1 MSTVAGFN
9 SMMGQFLD
17 ELVGVFPDV
26 PEISQFKDMYPALTA
41 ANARKPLEVFM
52 ATAGPVQDRIMAKD
66 AAAFG
71 ELRIGSIDFARL
83 WASEGVTEATRDAI
97 WQYLH
102 MLLLLGS
109 TVLSVPPE
117 LLNSIESVANT
128 CADKITSGDMD
139 FSAVTQMLMGG
150 GGGGLGALAGL
161 MGGGSG
167 GGGGAG
173 DLARMLGGGGGSD

>member
-17 ELVGVFPDV
+17 ELAGVFPDV
-26 PEISQFKDMYPALTA
+26 PEIAQFKDMYPALTA

-52 ATAGPVQDRIMAKD
+52 AAAGPVQDRLMAKD
-66 AAAFG
+66 ASAFG
-71 ELRIGSIDFARL
+71 ELRVGSIDFARL
-83 WASEGVTEATRDAI
+83 WASEGVTDATRDAI

-117 LLNSIESVANT
+117 LLGSIESVANS

-139 FSAVTQMLMGG
+139 FSAVTQMLLGGAG

-161 MGGGSG
+161 MGGGG
-167 GGGGAG
+167 GE
-173 DLARMLGGGGGSD
+173 LARMLGGGDV

>member
-9 SMMGQFLD
+9 SMMGQFLE
-17 ELVGVFPDV
+17 ELAGVFPDV
-26 PEISQFKDMYPALTA
+26 PEISQFKDLYPALTA

-52 ATAGPVQDRIMAKD
+52 AAAGPVQDRVMAKD
-66 AAAFG
+66 ASAFG
-71 ELRIGSIDFARL
+71 ELRLGSIDFAQL
-83 WASEGVTEATRDAI
+83 WASEGLTQSTRDAI

-117 LLNSIESVANT
+117 LLNSIESVANS

-150 GGGGLGALAGL
+150 GGGGGLGALAGL
-161 MGGGSG
+161 MGGA
-167 GGGGAG
+167 GGAG
-173 DLARMLGGGGGSD
+173 GLDLARMLGGGGASD